1 MGMYTPSTISYRVV
15 CLLALPLALF
25 LAACGATGAPVSGG
39 VAPGITVTAASS
51 TVAAASTA
59 PTAVP
64 RSSPTP
70 FHTPAAVANGAG
82 VTQDRAA
89 EVPDFAIVAY
99 QGDDLL
105 GGHETTF
112 ANVFAHGKPV
122 VLNFWAGLCPPCRAE
137 MPAFQRVADE
147 FAGKVIFVGV
157 DVGPYIG
164 LGSQDDAR
172 RLLDELGIRYPAVY
186 AADASPLQLY
196 RVQGM
201 PTTLFLTAEGRL
213 AHRQS
218 GLLLE
223 THLRTRVSA
232 LAAGSS

>member
-1 MGMYTPSTISYRVV
+1 MDKYIPSTISYQVV
-15 CLLALPLALF
+15 PVLTLALALF
-25 LAACGATGAPVSGG
+25 LAACGDASAPVPASVSSATSVTGG
-39 VAPGITVTAASS
+39 SSTPTAAP
-51 TVAAASTA
+51 
-59 PTAVP
+59 PTPATTLRP
-64 RSSPTP
+64 SPTP
-70 FHTPAAVANGAG
+70 QTPAPVTAGAG
-82 VTQDRAA
+82 PERRSAV
-89 EVPDFAIVAY
+89 EVPDFGIVAY

-112 ANVFAHGKPV
+112 ANIFVHGKPV

-137 MPAFQRVADE
+137 MPAFQKVADAY
-147 FAGKVIFVGV
+147 AGKVIFVGV

-172 RLLDELGIRYPAVY
+172 QLLDELGIRYPAAY

-196 RVQGM
+196 EVLGM

-213 AHRQS
+213 VHKQTGILQEAQ
-218 GLLLE
+218 
-223 THLRTRVSA
+223 LRTLVEA

>member
-1 MGMYTPSTISYRVV
+1 MGMYTSSMISYQVV
-15 CLLALPLALF
+15 RLLTLPLALF
-25 LAACGATGAPVSGG
+25 LAACGEVGAP
-39 VAPGITVTAASS
+39 AAG
-51 TVAAASTA
+51 
-59 PTAVP
+59 P
-64 RSSPTP
+64 RSSSPP
-70 FHTPAAVANGAG
+70 RQTPAAFTSGAS
-82 VTQDRAA
+82 VKQERAV
-89 EVPDFAIVAY
+89 EVPDFGIVAY

-147 FAGKVIFVGV
+147 YAGKVIFVGV

-164 LGSQDDAR
+164 LGSHDDAR
-172 RLLDELGIRYPAVY
+172 RLLDELGIDYPAVY
-186 AADASPLQLY
+186 AVDASPLQLY
-196 RVQGM
+196 QVQGM
-201 PTTLFLTAEGRL
+201 PTTLFLTADGRL
-213 AHRQS
+213 AHKQS

-223 THLRTRVSA
+223 TQLRTLVEA

>member
-1 MGMYTPSTISYRVV
+1 METYTSRRISFPVT
-15 CLLALPLALF
+15 LLLILLPTLS
-25 LAACGATGAPVSGG
+25 LAACGETGFPAS
-39 VAPGITVTAASS
+39 VASVTPTTVTGDSSTIAAVPPATVTAFGPSAMRQTPSP
-51 TVAAASTA
+51 VAGSAGMERDA
-59 PTAVP
+59 PAK
-64 RSSPTP
+64 
-70 FHTPAAVANGAG
+70 
-82 VTQDRAA
+82 
-89 EVPDFAIVAY
+89 VPDFAIVAY

-147 FAGKVIFVGV
+147 YAGNVIFLGV

-172 RLLDELGIRYPAVY
+172 RLLDELGIHYPAAY

-196 RVQGM
+196 EVLSM
-201 PTTLFLTAEGRL
+201 PTTLFLTADGRL
-213 AHRQS
+213 MHKQS

-223 THLRTRVSA
+223 AQLRTRVDA
-232 LAAGSS
+232 LAAGS

>member
-1 MGMYTPSTISYRVV
+1 MYTSSTISYHVV
-15 CLLALPLALF
+15 HVCMLALAL
-25 LAACGATGAPVSGG
+25 LLTACGEADAPVSGG
-39 VAPGITVTAASS
+39 AS
-51 TVAAASTA
+51 TMAAASTA
-59 PTAVP
+59 PTPVP
-64 RSSPTP
+64 RSSPTARQ
-70 FHTPAAVANGAG
+70 TPAAVTNGAG
-82 VTQDRAA
+82 VTQDRAV
-89 EVPDFAIVAY
+89 EVPDFGIVAY
-99 QGDDLL
+99 QGDNLL

-147 FAGKVIFVGV
+147 YGGKVIFVGV

-196 RVQGM
+196 RVQSM

-213 AHRQS
+213 VHRQS

-223 THLRTRVSA
+223 TQLRTHVEA

>member
-1 MGMYTPSTISYRVV
+1 MDMYTSRTISYRVV
-15 CLLALPLALF
+15 PLLMLALALF
-25 LAACGATGAPVSGG
+25 LTACGETDAPVSGAT
-39 VAPGITVTAASS
+39 APGITVTGSS
-51 TVAAASTA
+51 SAMAAAST
-59 PTAVP
+59 TAVS

-70 FHTPAAVANGAG
+70 RQMPTTVANGGG
-82 VTQDRAA
+82 VKQERAVEA
-89 EVPDFAIVAY
+89 PDFGIVAY

-147 FAGKVIFVGV
+147 YAGKVIFVGV

-172 RLLDELGIRYPAVY
+172 RLLDELGIQYPAAY

-196 RVQGM
+196 AVLGM
-201 PTTLFLTAEGRL
+201 PTTLFLTADGRL
-213 AHRQS
+213 VHKQS

-223 THLRTRVSA
+223 TQLRARVEA
-232 LAAGSS
+232 LATGSS